1 MPSNH
6 EQHRAPLHNST
17 WHIFI
22 KSNAKNPDSA
32 RLNLPASCKLS
43 NYSGLIFPFNAWM
56 PGNGVG
62 FAREHIVDKEKRKKN
77 TRRYI
82 FWVSS
87 PNKWAVKA
95 LWRRSDRMN
104 NRKHGDEQTRSCKRL
119 GQQPKDDL
127 WGHPFVPLF
136 SGCLWGNSV
145 KVAYCSAVFGPAG
158 TSQRVVLWAHPGPW
172 YPWGQSYRSAQ
183 LTPFYPTKEESSAQ
197 AHRPSTGPLW
207 YQGQQSHSFL
217 HKECI
222 TRIRVPLSI
231 PWLHQLWAKRP
242 NWSKIIT
249 PALTHFKT
257 TSPRLPILACTQRI
271 PLYFSFF
278 FFFWNSHTSN
288 VCTGKSSSWE
298 TLEWLIVHRGF

>member
-1 MPSNH
+1 
-6 EQHRAPLHNST
+6 
-17 WHIFI
+17 
-22 KSNAKNPDSA
+22 
-32 RLNLPASCKLS
+32 
-43 NYSGLIFPFNAWM
+43 
-56 PGNGVG
+56 
-62 FAREHIVDKEKRKKN
+62 
-77 TRRYI
+77 
-82 FWVSS
+82 
-87 PNKWAVKA
+87 
-95 LWRRSDRMN
+95 MN
-104 NRKHGDEQTRSCKRL
+104 NRKHGDEQTRSCKCL

-145 KVAYCSAVFGPAG
+145 KVAYCFTVFGPAG

-207 YQGQQSHSFL
+207 YQGQQSLSFL
-217 HKECI
+217 HKEGI

-271 PLYFSFF
+271 PLYFFF
-278 FFFWNSHTSN
+278 LKLTHIKCLHRKVEQLRNPRMAHSSQGFLSQRWHYRRDDTPWNKCLQFTQS
-288 VCTGKSSSWE
+288 
-298 TLEWLIVHRGF
+298 